1 MTEIA
6 GGERLHWALL
16 LPLLATLPYI
26 LLLLVRRA
34 PHRSIV
40 IGLGCGA
47 PAAAFLICFVELLRL
62 LELPP
67 TERIIIQKFFT
78 WISAGDFTA
87 PMGLLFD
94 PLSSTIALVITLTA
108 SIVHLYAA
116 GALSRDENPARLF
129 AYLNLL
135 VASLLVLVL
144 SDNLLLAFLGF
155 QGAGLCAYLLVGFQN
170 LRAPAPAFVSRLSA
184 LGRLADAAFLLGL
197 FLLVTALADQGL
209 GAIVF
214 FELAADF
221 PALADKAVAFFPG
234 LHAPLGELVGFC
246 FVTAAFAKGIQL
258 PLLAWRGARA
268 ATLPAIALLHALA
281 PAITGIYLLCRFSF
295 VYQAAP
301 AALGLLAWLGAL
313 TALVAAVAATLQG
326 TPHKMLGYST
336 LAQLGLMFLGV
347 GVGAAQGAVLYLVT
361 HAFCQTLL
369 FLSVGSVFRVLRARQ
384 SLMPGRPALARA
396 MPRIHLCF
404 AIGVL
409 ASTSIPWLSAYYA
422 VNKILFEV
430 SQAQQHPAYLWLYGS
445 ALLSTGITAFYLG
458 RLYLRIFHAD
468 VAPEEEAAPAPNS
481 PADAGTR
488 PPSAAQLGALYAAA
502 AAAAAAGLA
511 GPSASLNPFPV
522 EPAHSNSLANYLTPV
537 LGAPG
542 HALVSAPEIG
552 MAALTTV
559 IAVLGLVMALR
570 LHLLKFEPERAVAQY
585 LGKPLQRI
593 AGLRLAPDA
602 ALAALPLAAL
612 PAWAKR
618 PLPAALHFLRLPSG
632 LADYGRA
639 LYPWT
644 GPDSGAASPT
654 DVAAHPWRTLRQRA
668 LLPAPVSA
676 ALDWLSRA
684 ALPTAGARSRR
695 GRKDTTGLF
704 FWVVIGALA
713 VAGWLA
719 A

>member
-1 MTEIA
+1 MTEIT
-6 GGERLHWALL
+6 GGSFLHWALL

-47 PAAAFLICFVELLRL
+47 PLAAFLVCFAELLRL
-62 LELPP
+62 LELPA
-67 TERIIIQKFFT
+67 TERIISQKFFT

-116 GALSRDENPARLF
+116 GVVSRHENPAQLF

-135 VASLLVLVL
+135 TASLLVLVL

-170 LRAPAPAFVSRLSA
+170 LRAPAPALVSRLSA
-184 LGRLADAAFLLGL
+184 LGRLADAGFLLGL
-197 FLLVTALADQGL
+197 FLLVTALADEGF

-214 FELAADF
+214 FDLAADF
-221 PALADKAVAFFPG
+221 PALADKPFAFFPG
-234 LHAPLGELVGFC
+234 LHAPLGELVGLC

-258 PLLAWRGARA
+258 PLQAWRGARA
-268 ATLPAIALLHALA
+268 ATLPAITLLHALA
-281 PAITGIYLLCRFSF
+281 PACAGIYLLCRFSF

-313 TALVAAVAATLQG
+313 TAFVAAAAATLQS
-326 TPHKMLGYST
+326 TPHKILGYST

-347 GVGAAQGAVLYLVT
+347 GVGAAEGAVFYLVT

-369 FLSVGSVFRVLRARQ
+369 FLSIGSVFRVLRTRQ
-384 SLMPGRPALARA
+384 SLEPGRPALARA
-396 MPRIHLCF
+396 LPRIHLCF
-404 AIGVL
+404 VIGVL
-409 ASTSIPWLSAYYA
+409 TSTSIPWLSAYYS

-430 SQAQQHPAYLWLYGS
+430 SQAQQLPSYLWLYGS
-445 ALLSTGITAFYLG
+445 ALLSSGITAFYMG

-468 VAPEEEAAPAPNS
+468 VAADAAQPS
-481 PADAGTR
+481 PASDTR
-488 PPSAAQLGALYAAA
+488 PPGTAQLGALYAAA
-502 AAAAAAGLA
+502 AAAVCAGLA

-522 EPAHSNSLANYLTPV
+522 EPAHSNSLANYLQPV

-542 HALVSAPEIG
+542 HVAGNAPEMG

-559 IAVLGLVMALR
+559 IAMLGLVMALR
-570 LHLLKFEPERAVAQY
+570 LHRLKFEPERAAAQY
-585 LGKPLQRI
+585 LGKPLYFF
-593 AGLRLAPDA
+593 AGLRTAKAPY
-602 ALAALPLAAL
+602 LSAL
-612 PAWAKR
+612 PAWAR
-618 PLPAALHFLRLPSG
+618 RLWHAAAPCLRLPPG
-632 LADYGRA
+632 IRG
-639 LYPWT
+639 
-644 GPDSGAASPT
+644 G
-654 DVAAHPWRTLRQRA
+654 VRTLYQRA
-668 LLPAPVSA
+668 WQAAGSIRATRDGTGGPAPGG
-676 ALDWLSRA
+676 DGELSTGVAERH
-684 ALPTAGARSRR
+684 PDAGPFRHGRR
-695 GRKDTTGLF
+695 DNTGLF
-704 FWVVIGALA
+704 FWIVIGALA

-719 A
+719 T